1 MVEKTT
7 PQKAAPTK
15 VEDAPAKNVEDI
27 PSEKVQ
33 YVTPQDTVEAIR
45 LVAKKGLVQPGDT
58 EEVRSYVRNLV
69 VEWITQKRAGI
80 TNQDWETW
88 YTTPDQTSDDE
99 GETDPT

>member
-1 MVEKTT
+1 MVEKST
-7 PQKAAPTK
+7 PQKPATAKVAAR
-15 VEDAPAKNVEDI
+15 KNVEDI

-45 LVAKKGLVQPGDT
+45 LVAKMGLVQPGDT
-58 EEVRSYVRNLV
+58 EEVRSYIRNLV

-88 YTTPDQTSDDE
+88 YTTADNTTDDE
-99 GETDPT
+99 GSEDPT